1 MRALQALLL
10 LSCLAQPAAAQDCG
24 ISQAEMNACAG
35 ASFSRADADLNAAYR
50 RITVRLARD
59 DAARRALTEAQRAWI
74 HFRDAECAFDTVEN
88 EGGSIRP
95 MLTASCMEGLTR
107 RRIADLEAY
116 MACNRDGACA
126 APLRSR

>member
-1 MRALQALLL
+1 MRALPALLL

-24 ISQAEMNACAG
+24 VAQADMNACAG

-50 RITVRLARD
+50 RITARLARD
-59 DAARRALTEAQRAWI
+59 DAARRALTEAQRAWVR
-74 HFRDAECAFDTVEN
+74 FRDAECAFATADS

-95 MLTASCMEGLTR
+95 MLTAGCMEALTR
-107 RRIADLEAY
+107 RRTADLEAH
-116 MACNRDGACA
+116 MACTGDGTCA